1 MLVYY
6 EGQEMTLYFDLG
18 LEPTASKK
26 DIEKAYRNKAMKEHP
41 DHGGDPEKFKQ
52 ITVAYKILKDDESR
66 ERYDSTGRT
75 DKPLSK
81 RDIIFRQL
89 VIEGFTRSD
98 RPINS
103 IIKKLQTDQREIEQ
117 QHDKLKVAKK
127 QISTRLETFLK
138 KNSNEVIQETLEGMM
153 TTLDREIDTC
163 TETLDML
170 KGLIDAFKVYKEE
183 GESSNYSSAKF
194 DLEQYRKYFTT

>member
-1 MLVYY
+1 
-6 EGQEMTLYFDLG
+6 MTLYSDLG

-41 DHGGDPEKFKQ
+41 DQGGDPDKFKQ

-75 DKPLSK
+75 DKPISK

-89 VIEGFTRSD
+89 VIEEFTRSD

-103 IIKKLQTDQREIEQ
+103 IIKKLRTDQREIEQ
-117 QHDKLKVAKK
+117 QRDKLKTAKK
-127 QISTRLETFLK
+127 QISIRLETFLK
-138 KNSNEVIQETLEGMM
+138 KNTNEVIQETLEG
-153 TTLDREIDTC
+153 TIVSLDREIDTC

-170 KGLIDAFKVYKEE
+170 KGLIDDFKVYKEE
-183 GESSNYSSAKF
+183 EESPTNQDFEFFA
-194 DLEQYRKYFTT
+194 RKYFTS

>member
-1 MLVYY
+1 
-6 EGQEMTLYFDLG
+6 MTLYSDLG

-52 ITVAYKILKDDESR
+52 IAVAYKILKDDESR

-75 DKPLSK
+75 DKPISK

-89 VIEGFTRSD
+89 IIEGFTRSD
-98 RPINS
+98 KPINS
-103 IIKKLQTDQREIEQ
+103 IIKKLRTDQREIEQ
-117 QHDKLKVAKK
+117 QRDKLKAGKK

-138 KNSNEVIQETLEGMM
+138 KNSNLEDDCTNTVKETLEGMM

-170 KGLIDAFKVYKEE
+170 KGLIDDFKVYKEE
-183 GESSNYSSAKF
+183 GESSNYSSAKIDF
-194 DLEQYRKYFTT
+194 EQYRKYFTT

>member
-1 MLVYY
+1 
-6 EGQEMTLYFDLG
+6 MTLYCDLG

-75 DKPLSK
+75 DKPISK

-103 IIKKLQTDQREIEQ
+103 IIKKLRTDQVEIEQ
-117 QHDKLKVAKK
+117 QRSKLQATKK
-127 QISTRLETFLK
+127 QINKRLETFLS

-170 KGLIDAFKVYKEE
+170 KGLIDDFKVYKEE
-183 GESSNYSSAKF
+183 EESSNYSSAKL
-194 DLEQYRKYFTT
+194 DLEQYRRYFTT